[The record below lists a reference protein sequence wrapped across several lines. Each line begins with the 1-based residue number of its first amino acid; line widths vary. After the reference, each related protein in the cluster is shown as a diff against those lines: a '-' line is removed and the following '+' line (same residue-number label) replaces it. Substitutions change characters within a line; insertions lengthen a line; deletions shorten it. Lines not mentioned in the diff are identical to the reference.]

1 MEVYMDRGQLI
12 ETMQEILGPE
22 GVIYQR
28 EELRTYECDGLM
40 NYRVVP
46 DLVVLPESA
55 EQVQQIV
62 KTCYDEGIPFVARGS
77 GTGLSGG
84 ALPVESGVL
93 IVLTRMRR
101 ILEVDIPNGRIV
113 VEPGVIN
120 VWVSQEVAE
129 EGYYYAPDPASQ
141 IVSSI
146 GGNLA
151 ENSGGVHC
159 LKYGFTTNHVM
170 GAEIVLPDGSVVH
183 IGGGKSPDAPGYELL
198 GAFVGSEGTL
208 GIATKIT
215 LRILRQPEAV
225 RTLLAAFEDTEEA
238 GGAVSGIIGGG
249 IVPAAIEM
257 MDALTIEAVEKQV
270 SPGFPE
276 VGAILIVEL
285 DGPEAEVA
293 NQFDQVIKVCE
304 ENNASEIRIAEDDEE
319 RALFWKGRKA
329 AFGAMGAIANDYY
342 VQDGVVPRTELGA
355 TLKKITELSEEYG
368 LRVAN
373 VFHAGDGN
381 LHPLVLY
388 DNDAGEAEKAE
399 ELAGEIVFAC
409 LEHGGSLTGE
419 HGIGRDKMKY
429 MPQMFTADDM
439 DVMQLLRCAFD
450 PHRICNPGKIFP
462 TPRLCGER
470 PGPFHMHPV
479 QKAGLAE
486 NF

>member
-1 MEVYMDRGQLI
+1 MDRGQLI

-22 GVIYQR
+22 GVIHKR

-40 NYRVVP
+40 NYRVIP

-62 KTCYDEGIPFVARGS
+62 KTCYEEGIPFVARGS

-93 IVLTRMRR
+93 IVLTRLRR
-101 ILEVDIPNGRIV
+101 ILEVDIPNGRVV

-120 VWVSQEVAE
+120 VWVSQEVAD

-170 GAEIVLPDGSVVH
+170 GAEVVLPDGSVVH

-215 LRILRQPEAV
+215 LRILRQPEDV
-225 RTLLAAFEDTEEA
+225 RTLLAAFKDTEEA

-257 MDALTIEAVEKQV
+257 MDSLTIEAVERQV

-276 VGAILIVEL
+276 AGAILIVEL
-285 DGPEAEVA
+285 DGPAAEVE
-293 NQFDQVIKVCE
+293 NQFEQVIKVCE
-304 ENNASEIRIAEDDEE
+304 ENDASEIRIAEDDEE

-329 AFGAMGAIANDYY
+329 AFGAMGSIANDYY

-355 TLKKITELSEEYG
+355 VLKKIADLSEEYG

-429 MPQMFTADDM
+429 MPKMFTSDDM

>member
-1 MEVYMDRGQLI
+1 
-12 ETMQEILGPE
+12 
-22 GVIYQR
+22 
-28 EELRTYECDGLM
+28 M
-40 NYRVVP
+40 NYRVIP
-46 DLVVLPESA
+46 SLVVLPESA
-55 EQVQQIV
+55 EQVQQVV
-62 KTCYDEGIPFVARGS
+62 KACYKEGIPFVARGS

-93 IVLTRMRR
+93 IVLTRLRR
-101 ILEVDIPNGRIV
+101 ILEVDIPNGRVV

-120 VWVSQEVAE
+120 VWVSQEVAD

-151 ENSGGVHC
+151 ENGGVHC

-170 GAEIVLPDGSVVH
+170 GAEVVLPDGSIVH
-183 IGGGKSPDAPGYELL
+183 IGGGKSPDAPGYELF

-225 RTLLAAFEDTEEA
+225 RTLLAAFKDTEEA
-238 GGAVSGIIGGG
+238 GGAVSGMIGGG

-276 VGAILIVEL
+276 AGAILIVEL

-293 NQFDQVIKVCE
+293 NQFDEVIKVCE
-304 ENNASEIRIAEDDEE
+304 ENDASEIRVAEDDEE

-329 AFGAMGAIANDYY
+329 AFGAMGSISNDYY

-355 TLKKITELSEEYG
+355 VLKKIADLSEEYG

-388 DNDAGEAEKAE
+388 DNRPRRGGEGRRAGRGDRVRLPGARWVA
-399 ELAGEIVFAC
+399 
-409 LEHGGSLTGE
+409 HGRARHRARQDEVHASDVHRGR
-419 HGIGRDKMKY
+419 HGRDAA
-429 MPQMFTADDM
+429 PQVRVRPAQDLQPRQDLP
-439 DVMQLLRCAFD
+439 DAPPLR
-450 PHRICNPGKIFP
+450 
-462 TPRLCGER
+462 
-470 PGPFHMHPV
+470 
-479 QKAGLAE
+479 
-486 NF
+486 

>member
-1 MEVYMDRGQLI
+1 MEREQLI
-12 ETMQEILGPE
+12 RTMESILGTE
-22 GVIYQR
+22 GVVHER
-28 EELRTYECDGLM
+28 EQLRSYECDGLM

-46 DLVVLPESA
+46 DLVVLPETA
-55 EQVQQIV
+55 EHVQQIV
-62 KTCYDEGIPFVARGS
+62 RTCYEEGIPFVARGS

-84 ALPVESGVL
+84 ALPVQSGVL
-93 IVLTRMRR
+93 IVLSRMRK
-101 ILEVDIPNGRIV
+101 ILEVDIPNQRIV
-113 VEPGVIN
+113 VEPGVVNI
-120 VWVSQEVAE
+120 WVSQEVAD

-141 IVSSI
+141 VVSSI

-170 GAEIVLPDGSVVH
+170 GAEVVLADGSVVH
-183 IGGGKSPDAPGYELL
+183 IGGGKAPDAPGYELL

-215 LRILRQPEAV
+215 LRLLRVPEAV

-257 MDALTIEAVEKQV
+257 MDKLCIEAVETAV
-270 SPGFPE
+270 HPGFPE
-276 VGAILIVEL
+276 AGAILIVEL

-293 NQFDQVIKVCE
+293 DQFDRVIKVCE
-304 ENNASEIRIAEDDEE
+304 ENNASEIRIAEDDAE

-329 AFGAMGAIANDYY
+329 AFAAMGRIANDYY
-342 VQDGVVPRTELGA
+342 VQDSVVPRTELGNV
-355 TLKKITELSEEYG
+355 LKRISELGEEYG
-368 LRVAN
+368 MRVAN

-388 DNDAGEAEKAE
+388 NNDNPGEAEKAE
-399 ELAGEIVFAC
+399 NLAADIVFAC
-409 LEHGGSLTGE
+409 LDHGGSLTGE
-419 HGIGRDKMKY
+419 HGIGVDKKKY
-429 MPQMFTADDM
+429 MPKMFTDADM
-439 DVMQLLRCAFD
+439 ETMQLLRCAFD
-450 PHRICNPGKIFP
+450 PHGLCNPGKIFP

-470 PGPFHMHPV
+470 PGPFRMHPV
-479 QKAGLAE
+479 QRAGLAE

>member
-1 MEVYMDRGQLI
+1 
-12 ETMQEILGPE
+12 
-22 GVIYQR
+22 
-28 EELRTYECDGLM
+28 
-40 NYRVVP
+40 
-46 DLVVLPESA
+46 
-55 EQVQQIV
+55 
-62 KTCYDEGIPFVARGS
+62 
-77 GTGLSGG
+77 
-84 ALPVESGVL
+84 
-93 IVLTRMRR
+93 MRR
-101 ILEVDIPNGRIV
+101 ILEVDISNQRIV

-120 VWVSQEVAE
+120 VWVSEEVAD

-170 GAEIVLPDGSVVH
+170 GAEVVLADGSVVQ
-183 IGGGKSPDAPGYELL
+183 IGGGMAPDAPGYELL

-215 LRILRQPEAV
+215 LRVVRKPEAV
-225 RTLLAAFEDTEEA
+225 RTLLAAFKDTEEA
-238 GGAVSGIIGGG
+238 GGAVSGIIADG

-257 MDALTIEAVEKQV
+257 MDALCIEAVETAV
-270 SPGFPE
+270 HPGFPE
-276 VGAILIVEL
+276 AGAILIVEL

-293 NQFDQVIKVCE
+293 DQFEQTIKICE
-304 ENNASEIRIAEDDEE
+304 ENNASEVRIAEDDAE

-329 AFGAMGAIANDYY
+329 AFAAMGRISNDYY
-342 VQDGVVPRTELGA
+342 VQDSVVPRTELGA
-355 TLKKITELSEEYG
+355 VLKRITELGEEYG
-368 LRVAN
+368 MRVAN

-388 DNDAGEAEKAE
+388 DNDTPGEAEKAE
-399 ELAGEIVFAC
+399 KLAGDIVVTC
-409 LEHGGSLTGE
+409 LQHGGSLTGE
-419 HGIGRDKMKY
+419 HGIGQDKKKY
-429 MPQMFTADDM
+429 MPKMFTDDDM
-439 DVMQLLRCAFD
+439 NTMQLLRCAFD
-450 PHRICNPGKIFP
+450 PHGLCNPGKIFP

-470 PGPFHMHPV
+470 PGPFRMHPV

>member
-1 MEVYMDRGQLI
+1 MDRGQLI
-12 ETMQEILGPE
+12 GTMQEILGPE
-22 GVIYQR
+22 GVIHEHEQ
-28 EELRTYECDGLM
+28 LRTYECDGLM
-40 NYRVVP
+40 NYRVIP

-55 EQVQQIV
+55 EQVQEVV
-62 KTCYDEGIPFVARGS
+62 KACYDEGIPFVARGS

-84 ALPVESGVL
+84 ALPVEAGVL

-101 ILEVDIPNGRIV
+101 ILEVDIPNGRVV

-120 VWVSQEVAE
+120 IWVSQEVAD

-170 GAEIVLPDGSVVH
+170 GAEVVLPDGSIVH

-225 RTLLAAFEDTEEA
+225 RTLLAAFKDTEEA

-257 MDALTIEAVEKQV
+257 MDALTIKAVEKQV
-270 SPGFPE
+270 TPGFPE
-276 VGAILIVEL
+276 AGAILIVEL

-293 NQFDQVIKVCE
+293 NQFEQVIKVCE
-304 ENNASEIRIAEDDEE
+304 ENDASEIRIAEDDEE

-329 AFGAMGAIANDYY
+329 AFGAMGSIANDYY

-355 TLKKITELSEEYG
+355 VLKKIANLSEEYG

-388 DNDAGEAEKAE
+388 DNDAPGEADKAE
-399 ELAGEIVFAC
+399 DLAADIVFAC

-429 MPQMFTADDM
+429 MPKMFTADDM

-470 PGPFHMHPV
+470 PGPFHMHPI

>member
-1 MEVYMDRGQLI
+1 
-12 ETMQEILGPE
+12 
-22 GVIYQR
+22 
-28 EELRTYECDGLM
+28 M
-40 NYRVVP
+40 NYRVIP

-101 ILEVDIPNGRIV
+101 ILEVDIPNERVV

-120 VWVSQEVAE
+120 IWVSQEVAD

-170 GAEIVLPDGSVVH
+170 GAEVVLPDGSMVH

-215 LRILRQPEAV
+215 LRILRKPEAV
-225 RTLLAAFEDTEEA
+225 RTLLAAFKDTEEA

-270 SPGFPE
+270 APGFPE
-276 VGAILIVEL
+276 AGAILIVEL

-293 NQFDQVIKVCE
+293 NQFEQVIKVCE
-304 ENNASEIRIAEDDEE
+304 ENDASEIRVAEDDEE

-329 AFGAMGAIANDYY
+329 AFGAMGSISNDYY

-355 TLKKITELSEEYG
+355 VLKKIADLSEEYG
-368 LRVAN
+368 LQGRQRLPRRGRQPPPARPLRQRRPRRGREGRGARRRTSSSPAWSTAARSRASTASGGTRRSTCPRCSPRTTWTSCSSSGAPSTRTGSATRARSSRPPACAAN
-373 VFHAGDGN
+373 A
-381 LHPLVLY
+381 PAPSTCTRSRRPASRRTS
-388 DNDAGEAEKAE
+388 DADAERTHGRAAE
-399 ELAGEIVFAC
+399 
-409 LEHGGSLTGE
+409 HS
-419 HGIGRDKMKY
+419 R
-429 MPQMFTADDM
+429 
-439 DVMQLLRCAFD
+439 R
-450 PHRICNPGKIFP
+450 
-462 TPRLCGER
+462 GER
-470 PGPFHMHPV
+470 QAKPRPRTP
-479 QKAGLAE
+479 
-486 NF
+486 

>member
-1 MEVYMDRGQLI
+1 MERSRLI
-12 ETMQEILGPE
+12 ETMESILGTE
-22 GVIYQR
+22 GVVHEHEQ
-28 EELRTYECDGLM
+28 LRSYECDGLM

-46 DLVVLPESA
+46 DLVVLPETA
-55 EQVQQIV
+55 EHVQQIV
-62 KTCYDEGIPFVARGS
+62 RLCHDEGIPFVARGS

-84 ALPVESGVL
+84 ALPVESGIL
-93 IVLTRMRR
+93 IVMSRMRR
-101 ILEVDIPNGRIV
+101 ILEVDIPNQRIC

-120 VWVSQEVAE
+120 VWVTQEVAD

-141 IVSSI
+141 VVSSI

-170 GAEIVLPDGSVVH
+170 GAEVVLPDGSVVH
-183 IGGGKSPDAPGYELL
+183 IGGGKAPDAPGYELL

-208 GIATKIT
+208 GIATKIW
-215 LRILRQPEAV
+215 LRLVRVPQSV
-225 RTLLAAFEDTEEA
+225 RTLLAAFDSTEKA
-238 GGAVSGIIGGG
+238 GNAVSGIIGGG

-257 MDALTIEAVEKQV
+257 MDALCIEAVEAAV
-270 SPGFPE
+270 HPGFPE
-276 VGAILIVEL
+276 AEAVLIVEI

-293 NQFDQVIKVCE
+293 NQFERVIQACE
-304 ENNASEIRIAEDDEE
+304 EAEASEIRIAEDDAE

-329 AFGAMGAIANDYY
+329 AFGAMGRISNDYY
-342 VQDGVVPRTELGA
+342 VQDSVIPRTELGA
-355 TLKKITELSEEYG
+355 VLKRISEFGEEYG

-388 DNDAGEAEKAE
+388 DNDNPGEAEKAE
-399 ELAGEIVFAC
+399 KLAGEIVFAC

-419 HGIGRDKMKY
+419 HGIGEDKKKY
-429 MPQMFTADDM
+429 MPKMFTDDDM
-439 DVMQLLRCAFD
+439 NTMQRLRCAFD
-450 PHRICNPGKIFP
+450 PHYLCNPGKIFP

-470 PGPFHMHPV
+470 PGPFRMHPI
-479 QKAGLAE
+479 QRAGLAE

>member
-1 MEVYMDRGQLI
+1 MEREQLI
-12 ETMQEILGPE
+12 RTMESILGTE
-22 GVIYQR
+22 GVVHER
-28 EELRTYECDGLM
+28 EQLRSYECDGLM

-55 EQVQQIV
+55 EHVQQIIRV
-62 KTCYDEGIPFVARGS
+62 CYEEGIPFVARGS

-84 ALPVESGVL
+84 ALPVEAGVL
-93 IVLTRMRR
+93 IVLSRMHR
-101 ILEVDIPNGRIV
+101 ILEVDLENQRIV

-120 VWVSQEVAE
+120 IWVSQEVAD

-170 GAEIVLPDGSVVH
+170 GAEVVLPDGSVVH
-183 IGGGKSPDAPGYELL
+183 IGGGKVPDAPGYELL

-215 LRILRQPEAV
+215 LRLVRKPESV
-225 RTLLAAFEDTEEA
+225 RTVLAAFKDTQEA
-238 GGAVSGIIGGG
+238 GGAVSGIIGAG

-257 MDALTIEAVEKQV
+257 MDALTIEAVETQV
-270 SPGFPE
+270 APGFPE
-276 VGAILIVEL
+276 AGAILITEL

-293 NQFDQVIKVCE
+293 SQFDKVIEVCE
-304 ENNASEIRIAEDDEE
+304 ENDASEIRIAEDDEE

-329 AFGAMGAIANDYY
+329 AFGAMGSIANNYY

-355 TLKKITELSEEYG
+355 VLKRISELSEDYG

-388 DNDAGEAEKAE
+388 DNDAPGEAEKAE
-399 ELAGEIVFAC
+399 KLAGDIVFVC

-419 HGIGRDKMKY
+419 HGIGEDKKKY
-429 MPQMFTADDM
+429 MPKMFTDDDM
-439 DVMQLLRCAFD
+439 NVMQLLRCAFD
-450 PHRICNPGKIFP
+450 PHQICNPGKIFP

>member
-1 MEVYMDRGQLI
+1 MERERLI
-12 ETMQEILGPE
+12 RTMESILGPE
-22 GVIYQR
+22 GVIHER
-28 EELRTYECDGLM
+28 EQLRTYECDGLM
-40 NYRVVP
+40 NYRVIP

-55 EQVQQIV
+55 EQVQSIV
-62 KTCYDEGIPFVARGS
+62 KVCYDEGIPYVARGS

-84 ALPVESGVL
+84 ALPVEAGIL
-93 IVLTRMRR
+93 IVLSRMRR
-101 ILEVDIPNGRIV
+101 ILEVDIPNQRIV

-120 VWVSQEVAE
+120 MWVSQEVAD

-170 GAEIVLPDGSVVH
+170 GAEVVLPDASVVN
-183 IGGGKSPDAPGYELL
+183 IGGGKAPDAPGYDLL

-215 LRILRQPEAV
+215 LRLVRMPEAV
-225 RTLLAAFEDTEEA
+225 RTLLAAFRDTEEA
-238 GGAVSGIIGGG
+238 GGAVSGIIGNG

-257 MDALTIEAVEKQV
+257 MDALCIEAVEV
-270 SPGFPE
+270 AVHPGFPQ

-285 DGPEAEVA
+285 DGPEAEVE
-293 NQFDQVIKVCE
+293 NQFEQTLRICE
-304 ENNASEIRIAEDDEE
+304 ENNASEIRVAEDDAE

-329 AFGAMGAIANDYY
+329 AFAAMGRIANDYY
-342 VQDGVVPRTELGA
+342 VQDSVVPRTELGNV
-355 TLKKITELSEEYG
+355 LKRISELGEEYG
-368 LRVAN
+368 MRVAN

-388 DNDAGEAEKAE
+388 NNENPGEAEKAE
-399 ELAGEIVFAC
+399 TLAGDIVFVC

-419 HGIGRDKMKY
+419 HGIGEDKKKY
-429 MPQMFTADDM
+429 MPKMFTGGDI

-450 PHRICNPGKIFP
+450 PHRICTPGKIFP

>member
-1 MEVYMDRGQLI
+1 MERSRLV
-12 ETMQEILGPE
+12 ETMESILGPE
-22 GVIYQR
+22 GVISER
-28 EELRTYECDGLM
+28 EQLRSYECDGLM
-40 NYRVVP
+40 NYRVIP

-55 EQVQQIV
+55 GQVQKIV
-62 KTCYDEGIPFVARGS
+62 RLCYEEGIPFVARGS

-84 ALPVESGVL
+84 ALPVEAGIL
-93 IVLTRMRR
+93 IVLSRMRK
-101 ILEVDIPNGRIV
+101 ILDVDIQNQRVV

-120 VWVSQEVAE
+120 IWVSQEAADD
-129 EGYYYAPDPASQ
+129 GYYYAPDPASQ

-170 GAEIVLPDGSVVH
+170 GAEVVLPDGSVAH
-183 IGGGKSPDAPGYELL
+183 IGGGKVPDAPGYDLL
-198 GAFVGSEGTL
+198 GVFVGSEGTL

-215 LRILRQPEAV
+215 LRIVRKPESV
-225 RTLLAAFEDTEEA
+225 RTLLAAFKDTEEA
-238 GGAVSGIIGGG
+238 GDAVSGIIGSG

-257 MDALTIEAVEKQV
+257 MDALCLEAVEAAV
-270 SPGFPE
+270 HPGFPE
-276 VGAILIVEL
+276 AGAVLIVEL

-293 NQFDQVIKVCE
+293 DQFERVIKICE
-304 ENNASEIRIAEDDEE
+304 ETNASEIRVAEDDEQ

-329 AFGAMGAIANDYY
+329 AFGAMGRISNDYY
-342 VQDGVVPRTELGA
+342 VQDSVVPRTELGKV
-355 TLKKITELSEEYG
+355 LKKISELSGEYG

-388 DNDAGEAEKAE
+388 DNNAPGEAERAE
-399 ELAGEIVFAC
+399 KLAGEIVLTC

-419 HGIGRDKMKY
+419 HGIGEDKKKY
-429 MPQMFTADDM
+429 MPQMFTTDDM
-439 DVMQLLRCAFD
+439 NVMQLLRCAFD
-450 PHRICNPGKIFP
+450 PHQVCNPGKIFP

-470 PGPFHMHPV
+470 PGPFRMHPI

-486 NF
+486 LF

>member
-1 MEVYMDRGQLI
+1 MDRGQLI

-22 GVIYQR
+22 GVIHR
-28 EELRTYECDGLM
+28 HEELRTYECDGLM
-40 NYRVVP
+40 NYRVIP

-120 VWVSQEVAE
+120 VWVSQEVAD

-170 GAEIVLPDGSVVH
+170 GAEVVLPDGSVVH

-225 RTLLAAFEDTEEA
+225 RTLLAAFKDTEEA

-257 MDALTIEAVEKQV
+257 MDSLTIEAVERQV
-270 SPGFPE
+270 SPGFPKA
-276 VGAILIVEL
+276 GAILIVEL

-293 NQFDQVIKVCE
+293 NQFEQVIKVCE
-304 ENNASEIRIAEDDEE
+304 ENDASEIRVAEDDEE

-329 AFGAMGAIANDYY
+329 AFGAMGSISNDYY

-355 TLKKITELSEEYG
+355 VLKKIADLSEEYG

-388 DNDAGEAEKAE
+388 DHDTPGEAEKAE

-429 MPQMFTADDM
+429 MPQMFTTEDM

>member
-1 MEVYMDRGQLI
+1 MDRGQLI

-22 GVIYQR
+22 GVIHKR

-40 NYRVVP
+40 NYRVIP

-62 KTCYDEGIPFVARGS
+62 KSCYDEGIPFVARGS

-93 IVLTRMRR
+93 IVLTRLRR

-120 VWVSQEVAE
+120 VWVSQEVAD

-170 GAEIVLPDGSVVH
+170 GAEVVLPDGSVVH

-215 LRILRQPEAV
+215 LRILRQPEDV
-225 RTLLAAFEDTEEA
+225 RTLLAAFKDTEEA

-257 MDALTIEAVEKQV
+257 MDALTIEAVERQV
-270 SPGFPE
+270 APGFPE
-276 VGAILIVEL
+276 AGAILIVEL
-285 DGPEAEVA
+285 DGPEAEVES
-293 NQFDQVIKVCE
+293 QFDQVIKVCE
-304 ENNASEIRIAEDDEE
+304 DNNASEIRIAEDDEE

-329 AFGAMGAIANDYY
+329 AFGAMGSISNDYY

-355 TLKKITELSEEYG
+355 VLKKIADLSEEYG

-388 DNDAGEAEKAE
+388 DNDTPGEADKAE

-429 MPQMFTADDM
+429 MPQMFTSDDM